1 MAPDAATFDRAAGVL
16 LGGAVADALLAGP
29 TWLPV
34 GLPLLRTGEWTPAT
48 ELVLALADA
57 AAKGEDLQELAAND
71 RLAAEWWGAEDRVLL
86 WAGPLALAYLGRPR
100 DVAAAAGHL
109 ASSAHLAPE
118 LGEACTVWAAAI
130 QHAVRT
136 GELDAWVGC
145 SALPAPSRAFWMER
159 LAAAEGAPAE
169 SFQDSAQAAWSL
181 IARTPVL
188 VYDPEQHLADTA
200 AAAARLGRGVV
211 GVLAGALA
219 GAVHGASAVPV
230 EWAEQLHGS
239 GGRRAL
245 DLIDRSRVLASA
257 APADDSEDLLR
268 GL

>member
-1 MAPDAATFDRAAGVL
+1 MASDAAMFDRAAGVL
-16 LGGAVADALLAGP
+16 LGGAVADALVAGP

-34 GLPLLRTGEWTPAT
+34 GLPMLRTGEWTEAT
-48 ELVLALADA
+48 GLVLSLADV
-57 AAKGEDLQELAAND
+57 AAKGEDLRAFAAND
-71 RLAAEWWGAEDRVLL
+71 RLAAEWWGVADRVLL
-86 WAGPLALAYLGRPR
+86 WAGPLGLAYLGRPNEA
-100 DVAAAAGHL
+100 VAAAAHV
-109 ASSAHLAPE
+109 AASAHLDPE
-118 LGEACTVWAAAI
+118 LGEACALWAVAI

-136 GELDAWVGC
+136 GELDALVGLA
-145 SALPAPSRAFWMER
+145 ALPAPRRDAWAAR
-159 LAAAEGAPAE
+159 LEAAEAAAAE
-169 SFQDSAQAAWSL
+169 SFDGSAAAAWSL

-211 GVLAGALA
+211 AVLAGALA
-219 GAVHGASAVPV
+219 GAVHGAGAVPV

-245 DLIDRSRVLASA
+245 DLIDRARAMAIA
-257 APADDSEDLLR
+257 APVADSEDLLR